1 MGVKQEL
8 YLDLVKKCLKKKQ
21 PISHI
26 ISMIKRNYN
35 DTLTRQTIYDWY
47 NKGFIEY
54 NKKKVRRKN
63 KIFKDKETY
72 QMISKKERLKGREYF
87 DFLE

>member
-1 MGVKQEL
+1 M

-21 PISHI
+21 IILYI

-47 NKGFIEY
+47 NRGFIEY
-54 NKKKVRRKN
+54 NKKNVRKKN
-63 KIFKDKETY
+63 KILKDKETY
-72 QMISKKERLKGREYF
+72 QMISKKRRMKE
-87 DFLE
+87 

>member
-8 YLDLVKKCLKKKQ
+8 YLDLVKKCLKKNQ

-26 ISMIKRNYN
+26 ISMIKRNYS
-35 DTLTRQTIYDWY
+35 DTLTRQTIYDWH

-54 NKKKVRRKN
+54 SKKKIKRNN

-72 QMISKKERLKGREYF
+72 QMISKKERLKGREYT
-87 DFLE
+87 

>member
-1 MGVKQEL
+1 M

-21 PISHI
+21 IILYI

-47 NKGFIEY
+47 NRGFIVCD
-54 NKKKVRRKN
+54 NIR
-63 KIFKDKETY
+63 
-72 QMISKKERLKGREYF
+72 M
-87 DFLE
+87 

>member
-1 MGVKQEL
+1 M
-8 YLDLVKKCLKKKQ
+8 KKCLKKNQ

-54 NKKKVRRKN
+54 SKKKL
-63 KIFKDKETY
+63 
-72 QMISKKERLKGREYF
+72 KERIKY
-87 DFLE
+87 

>member
-54 NKKKVRRKN
+54 NKKNIRKKN
-63 KIFKDKETY
+63 KILKDKETY